1 MLCYIFPKVCTG
13 WRRSD
18 SLVINPTS
26 LMHSPQPLL
35 QSAGPRY
42 KKNMASTRKNL
53 SKKLFMGARVYKIK
67 MSFL

>member
-26 LMHSPQPLL
+26 LTHSPQPLL

-42 KKNMASTRKNL
+42 KKKHGKHQKESQQKI
-53 SKKLFMGARVYKIK
+53 VYGCTCV
-67 MSFL
+67 